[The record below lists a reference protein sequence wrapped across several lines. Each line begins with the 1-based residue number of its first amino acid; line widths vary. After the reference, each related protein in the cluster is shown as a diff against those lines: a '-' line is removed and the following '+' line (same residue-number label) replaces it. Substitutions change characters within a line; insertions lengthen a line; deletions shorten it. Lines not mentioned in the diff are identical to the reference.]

1 MSEVITGAIIESSE
15 NITYTENIKKSCA
28 LFDSVEGFIE
38 NLQKD
43 YNGVNVY
50 LQDLKVLKK
59 RGFKVDNSIARLEF
73 QLEQTAVSIEAL
85 GKQKVN
91 RLQLLKIDI
100 IELSE
105 MVLRD
110 RLIIDDKE
118 QERINAFHRELEE
131 YKLKTGVITILDID
145 KLVTISL
152 NHMRDLLSDV
162 GKFDPQIEEAKKYKE
177 RNYDI
182 GDLINDLLSQKENL
196 KKSYDM
202 FITRFAQLSV
212 KHLLRTENYIEDIKN
227 EAQKIKDAPKED
239 EKKTKS
245 VEDSESKDSEVKDSK
260 VKDSEVK
267 DSEVKES

>member
-1 MSEVITGAIIESSE
+1 
-15 NITYTENIKKSCA
+15 
-28 LFDSVEGFIE
+28 
-38 NLQKD
+38 
-43 YNGVNVY
+43 
-50 LQDLKVLKK
+50 
-59 RGFKVDNSIARLEF
+59 
-73 QLEQTAVSIEAL
+73 
-85 GKQKVN
+85 
-91 RLQLLKIDI
+91 
-100 IELSE
+100 

-131 YKLKTGVITILDID
+131 YKLKTGIITILDID
-145 KLVTISL
+145 KLVTVSL

-245 VEDSESKDSEVKDSK
+245 VEDSESKDSEVKNSE